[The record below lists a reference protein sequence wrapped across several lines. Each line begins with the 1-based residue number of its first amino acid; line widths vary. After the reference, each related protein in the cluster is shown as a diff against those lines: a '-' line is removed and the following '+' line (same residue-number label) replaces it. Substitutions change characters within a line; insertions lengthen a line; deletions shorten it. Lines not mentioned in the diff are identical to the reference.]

1 MKTLLISILLLVNIF
16 ASISVNATSYINLS
30 VENGLSNR
38 KVFSAT
44 KCHKGYLW
52 FATESGIDKYNGET
66 FSLYSLPSD
75 NSFHAEKPKGII
87 TTEDGT
93 VYTFS
98 SHYVYYYDEAADCFK
113 ILEEIPISNRE
124 SINCIYNHCEG
135 LFIGTTHGL
144 YLKRQTGD
152 IKRIELKDS
161 KNIICMTAQDEETYG
176 LVLHTD

>member
-1 MKTLLISILLLVNIF
+1 MKTLFLAILFLANIF

-98 SHYVYYYDEAADCFK
+98 SHYVYYYDEAADRFK
-113 ILEEIPISNRE
+113 ILEERRCVKMMHP
-124 SINCIYNHCEG
+124 
-135 LFIGTTHGL
+135 LFFLRQSPDFPKPRLCYYLKIL
-144 YLKRQTGD
+144 YL
-152 IKRIELKDS
+152 
-161 KNIICMTAQDEETYG
+161 
-176 LVLHTD
+176 